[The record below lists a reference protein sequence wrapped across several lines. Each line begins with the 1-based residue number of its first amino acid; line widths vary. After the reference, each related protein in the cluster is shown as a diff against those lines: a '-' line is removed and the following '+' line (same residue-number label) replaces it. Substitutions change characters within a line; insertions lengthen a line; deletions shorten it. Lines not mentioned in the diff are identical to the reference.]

1 MEQGHILAQYAADF
15 FNNHYFK
22 NKCHTSAARAIPLG
36 LDEATFLQP
45 VSIGDH
51 VTFIARVV
59 HSTRRT
65 CRVVVTVEVRDPCDR
80 DSIPKRSNRI
90 TFLFG
95 GEDFP

>member
-1 MEQGHILAQYAADF
+1 M
-15 FNNHYFK
+15 
-22 NKCHTSAARAIPLG
+22 
-36 LDEATFLQP
+36 
-45 VSIGDH
+45 SIGDH

-80 DSIPKRSNRI
+80 NSIPKRSNRI

-95 GEDFP
+95 GEDFPDKILPNTYPEILMQVDAQRRSLVEGPMDAEVDQILHGDAK